1 VNAMSNYFDFRC
13 KQCNK
18 LLGRVAGDSEI
29 ACPRCSGLNKLS
41 FDSKSISF
49 TPKLKKPS
57 HSQHNSIFINNNADK
72 SQLDRISKRTS
83 SGVTF
88 Q

>member
-1 VNAMSNYFDFRC
+1 MQNYFDFRC

-18 LLGRVAGDSEI
+18 LLGRVTGDSEI
-29 ACPRCSGLNKLS
+29 ACPRCGGLNQLK
-41 FDSKSISF
+41 FASKGITYS
-49 TPKLKKPS
+49 PKLKKPQNGQS
-57 HSQHNSIFINNNADK
+57 TEYK

-88 Q
+88 R

>member
-1 VNAMSNYFDFRC
+1 MSNYFDFRC

-18 LLGRVAGDSEI
+18 LLGRVSGDSEI
-29 ACPRCSGLNKLS
+29 ACPRCGGLNQLAFANKTITYS
-41 FDSKSISF
+41 
-49 TPKLKKPS
+49 PKLKKPQN
-57 HSQHNSIFINNNADK
+57 SQYDDHK

-88 Q
+88 R